1 MIRKRAFLVL
11 AVGVLMGTMAVV
23 GLADDQWINSYGSG
37 GDSSVSSQP
46 EQGMEQQGVEQQGVE
61 HSDAGEIREPVET
74 GAVPDPS
81 VSSSDLNCCT
91 NGTDPT
97 FWMGGP

>member
-11 AVGVLMGTMAVV
+11 AVGVLMGTMAVI
-23 GLADDQWINSYGSG
+23 GFADDQWMDTYGAG
-37 GDSSVSSQP
+37 GDSYGSSQP
-46 EQGMEQQGVEQQGVE
+46 EPIMN
-61 HSDAGEIREPVET
+61 HSNAGEIREPVET
-74 GAVPDPS
+74 GAVPDPT